1 MKGSIVLI
9 DGKIMF
15 KPDGRI
21 EKVALSRILKKYG
34 CSLCV
39 LWDMDDPA
47 IEDDFYL
54 EVEELIKLTGE

>member
-9 DGKIMF
+9 DDKIMF

-39 LWDMDDPA
+39 LLDMDDPA